1 MLGRIAALDPRRAL
15 PYVKAWPRAGIL
27 FAFAIPSILT
37 FLYLYLHL
45 RVATPLSPL
54 SRVPVFSLVGIS
66 REKACDGI
74 QTGVAIDSPNAT
86 APSSSSSNT
95 VEGEIPNIVHYVWL
109 LRDPHVFRLS
119 FKVFV
124 SAYSSH
130 YYFRP
135 ERIYIHTDAS
145 PDVFERARTSDDIWT
160 RRVLSLPG
168 VTYRH
173 AVAPV
178 VTSKGVNII
187 NMEHKADFVR
197 IEALREF
204 GGIYMDTDAIPLRDV
219 APLRRTGFA
228 NVVGG
233 GVVLTIEH
241 TGFVNNGVM
250 LARPHSILMGIW
262 FEAAHQVFTGQWETA
277 SIHLL
282 SDLAFRLNA
291 VPAEVL
297 VLNPRAFSPVSWEYE
312 GVREL
317 FQPHPRRQLRS
328 AAVVDP
334 ALLLNGTAAAAH
346 DDQLR
351 ASAATTCLDAIAYVR
366 ERDAA
371 GAHEPWETD
380 FSSTYILHAFD
391 DEVPHIPNWDHVVDL
406 KYILRRR
413 SNYARAVYPAIW
425 HAVEHGVI
433 PAEEAR

>member
-1 MLGRIAALDPRRAL
+1 
-15 PYVKAWPRAGIL
+15 
-27 FAFAIPSILT
+27 
-37 FLYLYLHL
+37 
-45 RVATPLSPL
+45 
-54 SRVPVFSLVGIS
+54 
-66 REKACDGI
+66 
-74 QTGVAIDSPNAT
+74 
-86 APSSSSSNT
+86 SSNP

-130 YYFRP
+130 YYFGP

-145 PDVFERARTSDDIWT
+145 PDVFERARTSDDVWT

-233 GVVLTIEH
+233 GVVLTVEH

-262 FEAAHQVFTGQWETA
+262 LEAAHQVFTGQWETA

-317 FQPHPRRQLRS
+317 FQPHPRRQLR
-328 AAVVDP
+328 
-334 ALLLNGTAAAAH
+334 
-346 DDQLR
+346 
-351 ASAATTCLDAIAYVR
+351 AATTCLDAIAYVR
-366 ERDAA
+366 ERDAP

-406 KYILRRR
+406 KYVLRRR

-433 PAEEAR
+433 